1 MHRAIAEAEGLLNQ
15 ALKNEPDNLIVQMCL
30 GRLHLQSKR
39 PDLALRA
46 YQKVLEASP
55 NFSPDPR
62 VGIGLGYWLSA
73 DHRRAQMAWKRA
85 LKRVYDICFPSCLIA
100 LTISLQDANNHG
112 ARLLLNVADSNEA
125 KSSSSSMSS
134 EERQEKLIAATRQM
148 GQLFV
153 QTHQKLSPVA
163 LSLIRNTEVQGQLD
177 KVSSIAGARNVM
189 LMQGRDF

>member
-1 MHRAIAEAEGLLNQ
+1 MIALMHRAIPDAERALNL
-15 ALKNEPDNLIVQMCL
+15 ALQQEPDNLIVQMCL
-30 GRLHLQSKR
+30 GRMHLQSKR

-46 YQKVLEASP
+46 YQKVLQVSP

-62 VGIGLGYWLSA
+62 VGIGLGYWLSG

-85 LKRVYDICFPSCLIA
+85 LKRVCTVLSVYRPV
-100 LTISLQDANNHG
+100 LTVTLQDANNHG
-112 ARLLLNVADSNEA
+112 ARLLLNVADANEA
-125 KSSSSSMSS
+125 KSASSSMSS

-177 KVSSIAGARNVM
+177 KVSHPRGTIGCR
-189 LMQGRDF
+189 